1 MDASTIFLGLSTFGL
16 VLSVLTYFRVR
27 LVGPLLVPTFV
38 VGWLRGEL
46 VLWTIAIEALV
57 TAAFVSSGVLDTNP
71 GRLGLVFCL
80 VSWSLL
86 GLNHRRGLEAGR
98 ELSEALAPLGL
109 SFDRSVS
116 AFHGFPNPF
125 AFAHPDVEKLVDI
138 EYGPSL
144 PGDQGGRNLLDIVRP
159 RAARP
164 GDRRPVLLQIH
175 GGGWMIGDKREQGQ
189 PLMRELASRGWV
201 CVASNYRL
209 SPKATM
215 PDHIVDVKRAIAW
228 IREHI
233 EEYGGDPDFVCIT
246 GGSAGGHLCSLAALT
261 ANDPRFQPGFE
272 SVDTSVHACVPFY
285 GVFDF
290 LDRAGDRRLG
300 AMAPMLGPRVFK
312 CMPEE
317 DPELWDSVSPVTR
330 VHADAPPFLVIQG
343 SHDSLVMAEEA
354 VTFVRSLAGKSRA
367 AVLHAELEG
376 AQHAFEIFHTPRT
389 EYTVRAVAAF
399 LEHVHA
405 DYEARRAA

>member
-1 MDASTIFLGLSTFGL
+1 MDASTIFLSMSILGLA
-16 VLSVLTYFRVR
+16 LSVLTWFRVR
-27 LVGPLLVPTFV
+27 LLGPLLVPTFLI
-38 VGWLRGEL
+38 GWLRGEL
-46 VLWTIAIEALV
+46 VLWTVAIEGLV
-57 TAAFVSSGVLDTNP
+57 TAAFVSAGALERNA
-71 GRLGLVFCL
+71 GRFGLLLCF

-86 GLNHRRGLEAGR
+86 GLTHRRGLKAGR
-98 ELSEALAPLGL
+98 ELAEALAPLGL
-109 SFDRSVS
+109 TFDHAVS
-116 AFHGFPNPF
+116 PLHGFPNPF
-125 AFAHPDVEKLVDI
+125 AYSHPDVEKIVDL

-144 PGDQGGRNLLDIVRP
+144 PGDQGGRNLLDVVRP
-159 RAARP
+159 RAARA

-209 SPKATM
+209 SPKGTM

-272 SVDTSVHACVPFY
+272 AVDTTLRACVPFY

-290 LDRAGDRRLG
+290 LDRAGDRKLG

-312 CMPEE
+312 CTPEE
-317 DPELWDSVSPVTR
+317 DPDLWDSVCPVSR
-330 VHADAPPFLVIQG
+330 VHDEAPPFLVIQG

-354 VTFVRSLAGKSRA
+354 VTFVRALSEKSRA
-367 AVLHAELEG
+367 PVLHAELEG
-376 AQHAFEIFHTPRT
+376 AQHAFEVFQGART
-389 EYTVRAVAAF
+389 EYAVRAVASF
-399 LEHVHA
+399 LEHVR
-405 DYEARRAA
+405 EGEQSARVA